1 MVKRVNFYII
11 ALFLLFF
18 IPLSANNLCARI
30 TTTTLPN
37 GLSVIVEENHTSPVV
52 AIQMW
57 VKAGSADEEPRE
69 AGIAHVFEHML
80 FKGTEKRGIGQIAR
94 EVEAAGGY
102 INAFTSFDYTVY
114 HLAVASRYFHKGLD
128 IISDAIQHS
137 TFDPKELKKELE
149 VVLEELRMGEDDPGR
164 KLYKT
169 IFEKAYTVHPYRRP
183 VIGYRETVSSLT
195 RDDMLRFFKKWYVP
209 SNMTLVV
216 VGDVDTEEALRNIRE
231 YFKDFTGSPP
241 PERVRPEEPPQDSL
255 RVTIIKRDINQTR
268 LAMAFHIP
276 PVTHEDSYPLDVL
289 SGILAGGV
297 TSRLYK
303 RLKLEKDI
311 VHTISAY
318 AMTPRDGGLFL
329 ITATLDAERV
339 EEALKEIT
347 AEIESV
353 LQEGVTA
360 EELERVKLAIE
371 SDFVYAR
378 ETMQGRAR
386 QLGYYQ
392 TVSGSIEFERNY
404 LERIRAVT
412 QKEIRRAVARYFKP
426 ENLTVALLLPSR
438 AETPIDEKLISS
450 TILSSFTIKNADTLA
465 EQPAEDIK
473 KVELE
478 NGITLIV
485 KEDHSNPTV
494 ALYAVFPGGLLFE
507 TKKTNGLSNFVAHM
521 LTRGT
526 KDMTRV
532 EIARKIENM
541 AGSLSGFSGRNSTG
555 VSAVFLSRFFDEG
568 LEVFSDVILNP
579 TFPEEEIEKL
589 RRDIL
594 ASIEREED
602 YLPGYTFKLLYREL
616 FKKHPYGMPILG
628 EYTTVS
634 TFKRSDIVAQYRK
647 IFVPQRM
654 ILSVVGDVDS
664 EHVIEKIR
672 ASFSGFKRKAVE
684 PPEHGVV
691 KKPKGRISTGE
702 VKQKEQ
708 THIGIGFVGPSLKDR
723 DRYAMEII
731 AEALGSQGGRLFV
744 ELRDKQSLAYSVSA
758 FIRAGVDTGMFGV
771 YIGCA
776 PEKKKKAI
784 KSILRELK
792 KLRKYGLTAEELER
806 AKRALV
812 GRYEMG
818 LQGVKSQAS
827 DMALNELLS
836 LGYDHFKR
844 YPEIIESIT
853 EDDIQRA
860 AKRYIDL
867 RRYVISTVGPE

>member
-1 MVKRVNFYII
+1 MIARANSLMI
-11 ALFLLFF
+11 ALFLLIF
-18 IPLSANNLCARI
+18 IPLSANNTDARI
-30 TTTTLPN
+30 TTSVLPN
-37 GLSVIVEENHTSPVV
+37 GLTVIVDENHTSPVV

-57 VKAGSADEEPRE
+57 VRAGSADEEPGE

-80 FKGTEKRGIGQIAR
+80 FKGTERRGIGQIAR
-94 EVEAAGGY
+94 EVESAGGY

-137 TFDPKELKKELE
+137 TFDPEELKKELE

-169 IFEKAYTVHPYRRP
+169 IFEEAYTVHPYRRP
-183 VIGYRETVSSLT
+183 VIGFKETVSSLT

-216 VGDVDTEEALRNIRE
+216 VGDVNTEDALDNIKEA
-231 YFKDFTGSPP
+231 FKEFRGSQP
-241 PERVRPEEPPQDSL
+241 PERLRPQEPPQDSL
-255 RVTIIKRDINQTR
+255 RVTIIKRDIKQTR

-276 PVTHEDSYPLDVL
+276 PVIHEDSYPLDVL

-297 TSRLYK
+297 TSRLFK
-303 RLKLEKDI
+303 RLKLEKEL

-318 AMTPRDGGLFL
+318 AMTPRDSGLFL
-329 ITATLDAERV
+329 ITATLDTASV
-339 EEALKEIT
+339 EETLKEISR
-347 AEIESV
+347 E
-353 LQEGVTA
+353 LEGLLEQGVA
-360 EELERVKLAIE
+360 PEELKRVKLSIE

-412 QKEIRRAVARYFKP
+412 ERDIKRVVAEYFNP
-426 ENLTVALLLPSR
+426 RNLTVSLLLPERTEVSM
-438 AETPIDEKLISS
+438 DEQTISS
-450 TILSSFTIKNADTLA
+450 AILSSFGLMKAPGIPEKTQGGIR
-465 EQPAEDIK
+465 

-494 ALYAVFPGGLLFE
+494 ALYGVFPGGLLFE
-507 TKKTNGLSNFVAHM
+507 TKKTNGLSNFVARM

-526 KDMTRV
+526 EKMTRV
-532 EIARKIENM
+532 EIARRVEDM
-541 AGSLSGFSGRNSTG
+541 AATLSGFSGRNSTG
-555 VSAVFLSRFFDEG
+555 VSGLFLSRFFDEA
-568 LEVFSDVILNP
+568 LEIFADVVLNP

-589 RRDIL
+589 RKDIL
-594 ASIEREED
+594 AAIEREED

-616 FKKHPYGMPILG
+616 FKKHPYGMPVLG

-634 TFKRSDIVAQYRK
+634 TFKRADIVEHYRRV
-647 IFVPQRM
+647 FVPQRM

-664 EHVIEKIR
+664 DHVIEKVR
-672 ASFSGFKRKAVE
+672 AAFSGFEGDGTALPKHAAVKR
-684 PPEHGVV
+684 
-691 KKPKGRISTGE
+691 PKGRISTGE
-702 VKQKEQ
+702 VKRKEQ
-708 THIGIGFVGPSLKDR
+708 THIGIGFVGPSLRDR
-723 DRYAMEII
+723 DRYAMEIV

-744 ELRDKQSLAYSVSA
+744 ELRDRQSLAYSVSA
-758 FIRAGVDTGMFGV
+758 FIKAGVDTGMFGV

-776 PEKKKKAI
+776 SEKKKRAI
-784 KSILRELK
+784 KSILKELK
-792 KLRKYGLTAEELER
+792 NLRKKGLTPEELER

-812 GRYEMG
+812 GRYEMS

-827 DMALNELLS
+827 DMALNELLG
-836 LGYDHFKR
+836 LGHDHFKK
-844 YPEIIESIT
+844 YPGIIESIT
-853 EDDIQRA
+853 AEEIERA
-860 AKRYIDL
+860 VKRYIDL
-867 RRYVISTVGPE
+867 ERYVISTVGAE